1 MIEESSDSGPEL
13 RRGIVQFQYQK
24 YIAFFF
30 FIYIG
35 SYLAPVIALMFYLF
49 LILKPLFLEVD
60 SFIVILTRLD
70 SLIIFLT
77 LPLVVVFF
85 YLSHLFFLGV
95 FTRISW
101 RYTEKKS
108 PTKDGIIPRNID
120 SKTADYYHYRSF
132 MIKYGKNAFMKGI
145 FPWLANWFFNFVG
158 TNVIDKGTT
167 FEESVGNDR
176 NIEVG
181 RNCYIGVNSALASH
195 VVEGVFGNIVCFK
208 VKARDNVTLGGFNV
222 VAPGC
227 ELKDDTYL
235 LPMAAATKFNTT
247 KGNNYYYG
255 MPFRRIFKKKL
266 MEYLKVSEDDLKRA
280 EELRVRQVNAKL
292 NNSNKEEKIKTEHD
306 LNIDEDKKHLIKE
319 RSEDD

>member
-1 MIEESSDSGPEL
+1 MIEDTSDSGPEL
-13 RRGIVQFQYQK
+13 QREIVQFQYQK

-60 SFIVILTRLD
+60 SFIVILTSFD

-85 YLSHLFFLGV
+85 YLSHLFFLGI

-101 RYTEKKS
+101 RFTEKRS
-108 PTKDGIIPRNID
+108 PTKDGIIPRDIL

-145 FPWLANWFFNFVG
+145 FPWLANWFFNFVKSSKIG
-158 TNVIDKGTT
+158 SGSTL
-167 FEESVGNDR
+167 EESVGNDR
-176 NIEVG
+176 HIDVG
-181 RNCYIGVNSALASH
+181 RNCYIGVNSILASH
-195 VVEGVFGNIVCFK
+195 VVEGIFGNIVYFK
-208 VKARDNVTLGGFNV
+208 VTVKDNATLGGFNTI
-222 VAPGC
+222 APGC
-227 ELKDDTYL
+227 ELSEHSYL

-255 MPFRRIFKKKL
+255 IPFRRIFKKKL
-266 MEYLKVSEDDLKRA
+266 MEYIKVSEDDLNRA
-280 EELRVRQVNAKL
+280 EELRIRQVNAKL
-292 NNSNKEEKIKTEHD
+292 NSSNKEEINNKEK
-306 LNIDEDKKHLIKE
+306 LN
-319 RSEDD
+319 

>member
-1 MIEESSDSGPEL
+1 MLEDISDSGSDIPREL
-13 RRGIVQFQYQK
+13 VHFQYHK
-24 YIAFFF
+24 YMAFFF
-30 FIYIG
+30 AIYVG
-35 SYLAPVIALMFYLF
+35 SYLAPVIVLMFYLF
-49 LILKPLFLEVD
+49 LILKPYFLEVN
-60 SFIVILTRLD
+60 SFIVILTSLD

-77 LPLVVVFF
+77 IPLVVIVF
-85 YLSHLFFLGV
+85 YLSHLFFLGL
-95 FTRISW
+95 FTRILW

-108 PTKDGIIPRNID
+108 PTKDGIIPRDIR

-145 FPWLANWFFNFVG
+145 FPWLANWFFNFTSSKIG
-158 TNVIDKGTT
+158 KGTT
-167 FEESVGNDR
+167 FEESVSNDR

-195 VVEGVFGNIVCFK
+195 VVEGVFGNIIYFQ

-227 ELKDDTYL
+227 ELKDNTYL

-266 MEYLKVSEDDLKRA
+266 MDYLKVSEDDLNRA
-280 EELRVRQVNAKL
+280 EELRIRQVNKKL
-292 NNSNKEEKIKTEHD
+292 NGSNKKKNNEK
-306 LNIDEDKKHLIKE
+306 LN
-319 RSEDD
+319 